1 MRSPPPLPRGEGAL
15 RRHRLPPVRN
25 TWAGFEGGVRSPQ
38 FFPWDGRSPVSHP
51 TCDVPFPPRRRH
63 AIPTDSLPLSDRQAS
78 FGDAENDPR
87 RGRGCIHRTSST
99 RQSSAAQVARTH
111 FPTRAS
117 QVQTIS
123 WSKLRRRSTRPPV
136 QDNHNAVRQRQQ
148 LSSRRNLPVFARGS
162 GFQRGDIC
170 CPWNPGAQEVRVHEC
185 VCAGER
191 SMLAGHEI
199 PLNSEPK
206 T

>member
-38 FFPWDGRSPVSHP
+38 FFPWDGWSPVSHP

-111 FPTRAS
+111 FPSFQSFQSFPELPKFKQFHGRNF
-117 QVQTIS
+117 VG
-123 WSKLRRRSTRPPV
+123 
-136 QDNHNAVRQRQQ
+136 QRQQ
-148 LSSRRNLPVFARGS
+148 LSSRRNLQVFARGS
-162 GFQRGDIC
+162 GFQRGVIC
-170 CPWNPGAQEVRVHEC
+170 YRRNPGAQKVRMHEC